1 MRDRIGKAARVEEKV
16 LTKEQKAAQRSKAG
30 MNLPCTRSFIRTLAI
45 GFFLVCLR
53 GCGLRQ
59 EPIFDTTISL
69 PPAPIYEHPRLSAG
83 EQARIHDIPFP
94 LQVQPRKLLLTESQM
109 VISYT
114 SYLTQEELSA
124 FYHTG
129 MDYWGWEELGIVR
142 SDESC
147 LMFAKPSK
155 LCTIVLR
162 SKGTETYVVLFT
174 TLRS

>member
-1 MRDRIGKAARVEEKV
+1 MV
-16 LTKEQKAAQRSKAG
+16 LVRMK
-30 MNLPCTRSFIRTLAI
+30 SFIRTLAI
-45 GFFLVCLR
+45 GFFLICFP

-59 EPIFDTTISL
+59 EVSVDTITSVPHVAVVEYYCL
-69 PPAPIYEHPRLSAG
+69 TQEEL
-83 EQARIHDIPFP
+83 ARIHDLSFP
-94 LQVQPRKLLLTESQM
+94 LQVQPRKILLNEGQM
-109 VISYT
+109 VIAYT
-114 SYLTQEELSA
+114 SGLSQEELIG

-155 LCTIVLR
+155 LCTITLR
-162 SKGTETYVVLFT
+162 PKGSETYVVLFT